1 MKPLVENKKAHFD
14 YEILEKFEA
23 GIVLLGT
30 EVKSIKNG
38 RINLAGSYI
47 VQKENEFFLI
57 NSNIPPYQPGNAPK
71 DYDPLR
77 SRKILLQRKEI
88 DYLIGK
94 TKQKG
99 LTLLP
104 LNVYTKGGKIK
115 VEFGLA
121 QGKKKFDKRESI
133 KKREAQREIDRNLK
147 NY

>member
-1 MKPLVENKKAHFD
+1 MKTLSENKKAFFD
-14 YEILEKFEA
+14 YEVLEKFEA

-30 EVKSIKNG
+30 EVKSIKSG
-38 RINLAGSYI
+38 HINLAGSYI
-47 VQKENEFFLI
+47 VPKDNEFFLI
-57 NSNIPPYQPGNAPK
+57 NANVPPYQPNNAPK
-71 DYDPLR
+71 DYDPLK
-77 SRKILLQRKEI
+77 SRKILLQKKEI

-94 TKQKG
+94 VKQKG

-121 QGKKKFDKRESI
+121 LGKKKFDKRDSI